1 MSTFAIPT
9 DVLVDLM
16 QCVQAARDGAP
27 KQSLFAMQCDVV
39 LANVSQALPDAIVPQ
54 PLRMLLGNPDLL
66 TRRPI

>member
-39 LANVSQALPDAIVPQ
+39 LANVSQVMRDAIAPSSFGV
-54 PLRMLLGNPDLL
+54 LLCNPDLL
-66 TRRPI
+66 TRRSS